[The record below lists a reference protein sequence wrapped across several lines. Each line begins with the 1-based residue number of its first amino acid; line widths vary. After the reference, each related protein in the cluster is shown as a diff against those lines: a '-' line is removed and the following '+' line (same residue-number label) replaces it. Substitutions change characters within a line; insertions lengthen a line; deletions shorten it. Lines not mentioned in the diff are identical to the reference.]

1 MNAGPAATWQPAYIG
16 IGSNL
21 GDPVAQIGSAFLAL
35 AELPTTRLVA
45 RSPIYR
51 SAPFGPVA
59 QPDFCNAVAG
69 LLTRLPLEEFF
80 ARLRPLEQH
89 LGRREPRERWGP
101 REIDLD
107 LLVFGAQRCDDARL
121 RLPHPGIVE
130 RDFVLYPLR
139 DIAAQLVIPGAGTVV
154 ELAARVPDR
163 GIRRIG

>member
-1 MNAGPAATWQPAYIG
+1 VTDWRPAYVG

-21 GDPVAQIGSAFLAL
+21 GDPAAQIGRAFEAL
-35 AELPTTRLVA
+35 DALPESRLLA
-45 RSPIYR
+45 RSPIYLSR
-51 SAPFGPVA
+51 PFGPIS

-69 LLTRLPLEEFF
+69 LLTRLPVAGFF
-80 ARLRPLEQH
+80 ALLAPLEAA
-89 LGRREPRERWGP
+89 LGRATPHVRWGP

-107 LLVFGAQRCDDARL
+107 LLVFGAERVDTPQL
-121 RLPHPGIVE
+121 QLPHPGIVG

-139 DIAAQLVIPGAGTVV
+139 DIAADLEIPGLGRVR